1 MHLYSSASMPDKH
14 KIEPQSRNPRSRW
27 KSMLPTVRFIKPRYS
42 EQTEISVSGI
52 FNKWRGYCADMKVSD
67 WKATLENLDR
77 GTTQDFLLYICER
90 YKITSWGSGHKYIR
104 QFQQLY
110 TTVNGQYMDRNDT
123 KEGVLVSRFG
133 HRPPNIDGK
142 PVLNVDNLRV
152 ILTFNIAYDTTIFQ
166 GERHRI
172 NLAGCYQL
180 LCYTGARPAELVDGE
195 LQKPK
200 DGSIQELFGQ
210 NAVQSSASASSEEQE
225 APANEQFKALNGLLC
240 QETGTWAS

>member
-1 MHLYSSASMPDKH
+1 
-14 KIEPQSRNPRSRW
+14 
-27 KSMLPTVRFIKPRYS
+27 
-42 EQTEISVSGI
+42 
-52 FNKWRGYCADMKVSD
+52 MKVGE

-77 GTTQDFLLYICER
+77 GTTQDFLVYICER
-90 YKITSWGSGHKYIR
+90 YKITSWGSGHEYTR

-110 TTVNGQYMDRNDT
+110 TTVNGQYMNRNDT
-123 KEGVLVSRFG
+123 KEVYKYYRSVLVPRFG

-152 ILTFNIAYDTTIFQ
+152 ILTFNIAYDTTIFP

-195 LQKPK
+195 RQKPK

-225 APANEQFKALNGLLC
+225 APADEQSKVLNGLLC